1 MNLFKKLFGKKE
13 TEFTPDNS
21 VLLELIQVYHQ
32 NTTSENYGKVL
43 EELQGPRAFLVVPS
57 DGKQSKSDEW
67 HTLSKGTTVGFT
79 SVFNVDGL
87 LVFGVFTSE
96 TALSKWIDKETAFMA
111 MPARVVMEMAQENNF
126 GRIVIDSDQETM
138 FVLERNVS
146 NSNEIKIQE
155 DTEVL
160 IWYPKNP
167 ISGAHKT
174 QLCTAFA
181 KVSSIKEVYH
191 FGMTRNDEAIFI
203 LAFLLDEVNENSR
216 LAVLSA
222 MNDGMNGFSTEFP
235 LEMMYVKEG
244 DDWHTTGNNFE
255 VFYRR

>member
-13 TEFTPDNS
+13 AEFTPDNS
-21 VLLELIQVYHQ
+21 VLLELIHAYRQHPSSDSY
-32 NTTSENYGKVL
+32 SKVI
-43 EELQGPRAFLVVPS
+43 EELYGSRAFLVVPTGEKHEYS
-57 DGKQSKSDEW
+57 NEW
-67 HTLSKGTTVGFT
+67 KKSKGGDVIDFATVY
-79 SVFNVDGL
+79 NLDGL
-87 LVFGVFTSE
+87 LVLGVFTSE
-96 TALSKWIDKETAFMA
+96 EALSKWITEEMGYIAIPSKTI
-111 MPARVVMEMAQENNF
+111 MEIAERENF

-146 NSNEIKIQE
+146 NTNEISIKE

-174 QLCTAFA
+174 QLCSAFA

-191 FGMTRNDEAIFI
+191 FGMTRNDEAILI
-203 LAFLLDEVNENSR
+203 LAFLLDEVNDNSR

-222 MNDGMNGFSTEFP
+222 MNDGMNGFRTEFP

>member
-1 MNLFKKLFGKKE
+1 
-13 TEFTPDNS
+13 
-21 VLLELIQVYHQ
+21 
-32 NTTSENYGKVL
+32 
-43 EELQGPRAFLVVPS
+43 
-57 DGKQSKSDEW
+57 
-67 HTLSKGTTVGFT
+67 VGFT

-146 NSNEIKIQE
+146 NTNEITIQE
-155 DTEVL
+155 DTKVL

-174 QLCTAFA
+174 QLCTAFS

-235 LEMMYVKEG
+235 IEMMYVKEG

>member
-1 MNLFKKLFGKKE
+1 MNIFNKLFGKKE
-13 TEFTPDNS
+13 TEFSPDNS
-21 VLLELIQVYHQ
+21 VLLQLIQGYHQ
-32 NTTSENYGKVL
+32 NETPDNYKKVID
-43 EELQGPRAFLVVPS
+43 ELYGPRAFLVVPS
-57 DGKQSKSDEW
+57 DGKQSTSDAW
-67 HTLSKGTTVGFT
+67 HTLKKGATVGFT
-79 SVFNVDGL
+79 SVFDVDGL

-146 NSNEIKIQE
+146 NSNEIAIKE

-160 IWYPKNP
+160 IWYPKLP

-174 QLCTAFA
+174 QLCTAFS

-191 FGMTRNDEAIFI
+191 FGMTRNDEAILI
-203 LAFLLDEVNENSR
+203 LAFLLEEVNENSR

-235 LEMMYVKEG
+235 LEMMYVKKG
-244 DDWHTTGNNFE
+244 DDWHKTGNNFE
-255 VFYRR
+255 VFYKR